1 MSVPLK
7 AWTFE
12 PLELHQ
18 EMTWEVYDPN
28 TAQIVASFH
37 DYDRAR
43 QYLAWVNRKQ
53 AKKAKKKAENR
64 RASDDFRRAM
74 TSTFG

>member
-1 MSVPLK
+1 MITTKP
-7 AWTFE
+7 WTFE

-28 TAQIVASFH
+28 TAQIVAAFH

-43 QYLAWVNRKQ
+43 EYLAWVNKKQ
-53 AKKAKKKAENR
+53 AKKKAKKAE
-64 RASDDFRRAM
+64 AVTKKFSQ
-74 TSTFG
+74 

>member
-1 MSVPLK
+1 MTITPK
-7 AWTFE
+7 PWTFE

-43 QYLAWVNRKQ
+43 EYLAWINKKQARKR
-53 AKKAKKKAENR
+53 AKKA
-64 RASDDFRRAM
+64 RATGAVRC
-74 TSTFG
+74 